1 MTLGDDPIELMQGC
15 LFTASYDGQLRVWK
29 DLENQAMV
37 AVSRDL
43 TRQGCNAIPNYSL
56 EVITKDVSVKHSGTD
71 QTRKEKQ
78 IFIFVAGSGYQV
90 LIYRLPDSSYYQ
102 PQEAKKFNLLPSCPI
117 SMTQLGQ
124 STQGRSTNTAD
135 IKLSSKYL
143 FAATDNGHIIMAPT
157 MDLLRNDDSTS
168 HYNENQFIG
177 VHRQMAKIPEF
188 TKNETRTFSEAA
200 LGCTSISLWSEY
212 ALFISDNKGRIHVWV
227 PDYENSRNSEE
238 NSAQKSDGIRLEPV
252 QTVYNGNPKYIPY
265 RPMQNIAVDPYG
277 EYLAATDWDGMNYIF
292 KIIQEDYRFKL
303 EEISIENP
311 RPIEKR
317 ESYEKEYGLK
327 CSWSQNGKSLAI
339 SHSSGNVFIY
349 ERIDSSVTFKTVIC
363 AGDISEW
370 VWSLSWDVNGK
381 MLFTGNAAGLI
392 QCWNQHEKKDQN
404 GQIISTEWKE
414 VVHQT
419 IKLTDHMK
427 TARQTHDRS
436 GPPSPVISTLH
447 YRLIPQSIF
456 DRIRDLKDSEDKRD
470 KRNYDFE
477 NYRRR

>member
-1 MTLGDDPIELMQGC
+1 
-15 LFTASYDGQLRVWK
+15 
-29 DLENQAMV
+29 
-37 AVSRDL
+37 
-43 TRQGCNAIPNYSL
+43 
-56 EVITKDVSVKHSGTD
+56 
-71 QTRKEKQ
+71 
-78 IFIFVAGSGYQV
+78 
-90 LIYRLPDSSYYQ
+90 
-102 PQEAKKFNLLPSCPI
+102 
-117 SMTQLGQ
+117 
-124 STQGRSTNTAD
+124 
-135 IKLSSKYL
+135 
-143 FAATDNGHIIMAPT
+143 MAPT

-317 ESYEKEYGLK
+317 GRKSGPVLRVVQICLIKCYFLMKIYGSGSRFKLDSLLK
-327 CSWSQNGKSLAI
+327 LFGFRIVRKRIWVK
-339 SHSSGNVFIY
+339 VFL
-349 ERIDSSVTFKTVIC
+349 V
-363 AGDISEW
+363 SEW
-370 VWSLSWDVNGK
+370 QKFSNIT
-381 MLFTGNAAGLI
+381 F
-392 QCWNQHEKKDQN
+392 
-404 GQIISTEWKE
+404 EWKCI
-414 VVHQT
+414 H
-419 IKLTDHMK
+419 L
-427 TARQTHDRS
+427 R
-436 GPPSPVISTLH
+436 
-447 YRLIPQSIF
+447 
-456 DRIRDLKDSEDKRD
+456 KD
-470 KRNYDFE
+470 
-477 NYRRR
+477 